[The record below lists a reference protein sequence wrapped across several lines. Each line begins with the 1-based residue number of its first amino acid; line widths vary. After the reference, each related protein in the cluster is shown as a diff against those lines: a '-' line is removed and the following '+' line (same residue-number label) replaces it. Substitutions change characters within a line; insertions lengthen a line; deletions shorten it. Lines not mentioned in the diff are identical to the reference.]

1 MYQDVL
7 QLLAK
12 GTASEYCDW
21 ELAQRLRESGIS
33 TRLEEIQ
40 HMRLAGR
47 LLCVKAR
54 LELADDRPDLALA
67 TMRCNMALAK
77 HTAETPTLI
86 SHLVGIA
93 IAMRGART
101 LEQVIA
107 HPRTPNLYWSLA
119 NLPQPFI
126 DPRKAMEG
134 ERLGAYATFPGMLD
148 VANNLDAGPLP
159 PEQIEKMVKMYFL
172 IEGDAGN
179 GGDNPVQRLVL
190 TQLIRGKHAVAKKA
204 LIEAGR
210 PADKVEQWPHVQ
222 VAIMHA
228 LMEYDQ
234 LWDEYIK
241 WQSIPYYKAA
251 PSLEKYD
258 KRVRASR
265 QRGLNDPAI
274 GLAPLLLPAAQKAG
288 MSRFRLERQLVAL
301 RWIEAI
307 RLYAAEH
314 NGQLPANLGEIK
326 GLELPVC
333 PLTGQPFEYRRTGDS
348 TAELNAPPMPRPS
361 PWIQSLRYQL
371 TLRR

>member
-1 MYQDVL
+1 
-7 QLLAK
+7 
-12 GTASEYCDW
+12 
-21 ELAQRLRESGIS
+21 
-33 TRLEEIQ
+33 
-40 HMRLAGR
+40 MRSVCR

-77 HTAETPTLI
+77 HTAETTTLI

-107 HPRTPNLYWSLA
+107 HPKTPNLYWSLA
-119 NLPQPFI
+119 SLPQPFI
-126 DPRKAMEG
+126 DPRKALEG
-134 ERLGAYATFPGMLD
+134 ERLGAYATFPGILD

-179 GGDNPVQRLVL
+179 GGDNPVRRLVL

-241 WQSIPYYKAA
+241 WQGVPYYKAA
-251 PSLEKYD
+251 PSLEKYE

-265 QRGLNDPAI
+265 QRGPTTPPSGWYRSCCRRPKRQACPGSGSSASWSPCA
-274 GLAPLLLPAAQKAG
+274 GLKP
-288 MSRFRLERQLVAL
+288 S
-301 RWIEAI
+301 
-307 RLYAAEH
+307 
-314 NGQLPANLGEIK
+314 
-326 GLELPVC
+326 
-333 PLTGQPFEYRRTGDS
+333 DS
-348 TAELNAPPMPRPS
+348 TPPSTTASCRPTWVRS
-361 PWIQSLRYQL
+361 RDWSCRSV
-371 TLRR
+371 R